1 MNRKFLN
8 QEYQHQYVDGSG
20 TPYKVIVYA
29 ENTTLSLIERYQGEW
44 EFNGKRGN
52 KISFSIKFNDQ
63 DFQIWSKFKDD
74 SPYHKENLYVRYALE
89 VMELFPNYEEY
100 YKTALLLAKNNF
112 KRLMESY
119 ENSVKRFEQ
128 KGSWEYPIN
137 TDPKMYE
144 DLYKSHIRI
153 YESIEISEDDLKM
166 FKVMK
171 PDLQEK
177 LTM

>member
-1 MNRKFLN
+1 MKTFITDIIPKIQRFSKKLDDLTKLTN
-8 QEYQHQYVDGSG
+8 QHWVSLGDI
-20 TPYKVIVYA
+20 TKNKKVFIFRQNNQLLISENGIV
-29 ENTTLSLIERYQGEW
+29 E
-44 EFNGKRGN
+44 
-52 KISFSIKFNDQ
+52 
-63 DFQIWSKFKDD
+63 
-74 SPYHKENLYVRYALE
+74 
-89 VMELFPNYEEY
+89 
-100 YKTALLLAKNNF
+100 
-112 KRLMESY
+112 
-119 ENSVKRFEQ
+119 